1 MPNSVD
7 GTEPDHFLALRS
19 AYEAVADA
27 GYLKRRLDPARTEV
41 IIGRGT
47 YVNRGNTTV
56 VQHALV
62 VDSIIRILKQL
73 HPEHSDE
80 ELAII
85 RGHLKASLPAFH
97 AETAAGLV
105 PNIISGRIANRLD
118 FMGANYLVDAACA
131 SSLVALDHGMRDL
144 LSGRCDLALVGGVHA
159 STPPPIVMI
168 FCQLK
173 AISKSG
179 EIRPFDQRADGTL
192 LGEGVGMVA
201 LKRREDAERDG
212 DHIYA
217 LVKGVGVA
225 SDGKALGLLAPR
237 LEGEQLALQRAY
249 ESAGV
254 APETVGL
261 IEAHGT
267 ATPVGDVVEIEALN
281 SVFGPRSGDAP
292 TCALGSVKSMISHLM
307 PASGIAGL
315 IKTALAL
322 HHRVLPPTINC
333 DEPNPKL
340 GLDDEPLL
348 SQHRDAALDSWTG
361 RRRAA
366 RASTRSDSAAS
377 TRTSCS
383 RSTTA
388 ARRGPRRC
396 STSGT
401 ARRSCCRRD
410 SRPAL
415 LSEGMRLLQYLERTP
430 SVEPEGSRVHL

>member
-1 MPNSVD
+1 M
-7 GTEPDHFLALRS
+7 
-19 AYEAVADA
+19 
-27 GYLKRRLDPARTEV
+27 

-62 VDSIIRILKQL
+62 VDSVIRILKQL

-85 RGHLKASLPAFH
+85 RGQLKASLPPFH

-212 DHIYA
+212 DRIYA

-237 LEGEQLALQRAY
+237 LEGEELALRRAY
-249 ESAGV
+249 EAAGV

-281 SVFGPRSGDAP
+281 SVFGA
-292 TCALGSVKSMISHLM
+292 ALGRFADVRARFGQVDDQ
-307 PASGIAGL
+307 PPDAGL
-315 IKTALAL
+315 G
-322 HHRVLPPTINC
+322 H
-333 DEPNPKL
+333 
-340 GLDDEPLL
+340 
-348 SQHRDAALDSWTG
+348 
-361 RRRAA
+361 RRADQDRT
-366 RASTRSDSAAS
+366 RAASPGAAADASIATSRTRSSGS
-377 TRTSCS
+377 TPAVSI
-383 RSTTA
+383 STP
-388 ARRGPRRC
+388 RRGPGF
-396 STSGT
+396 TG
-401 ARRSCCRRD
+401 CRQPRGPGVNAFGFGGINAHVVLEEYNGSAPRPASMHHEWDSEAIVLSAD

-415 LSEGMRLLQYLERTP
+415 LSEGTRLLQYLERTP
-430 SVEPEGSRVHL
+430 SVNLKDLAFTVQRRLDSRRRAPVDRRHVSRRPENQADARPPAIAR